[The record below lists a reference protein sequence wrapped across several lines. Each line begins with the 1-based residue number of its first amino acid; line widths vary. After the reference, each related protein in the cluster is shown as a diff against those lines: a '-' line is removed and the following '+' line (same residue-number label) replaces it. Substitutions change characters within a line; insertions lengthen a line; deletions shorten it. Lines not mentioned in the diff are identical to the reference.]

1 MKEALTDRVQIR
13 QAERVVVKVGSSSLT
28 LPDGTLDTDAIARL
42 AQALIGARERGQEVI
57 LVSSGSMAAGM
68 NAVGLT
74 GRPKDIPLHQAAS
87 MVGQSRLIAAY
98 QAEFAKADITVG
110 QVLLT
115 ATDVM
120 NRRHYAN
127 AQESLLLLLSY
138 GIIPIVNENDA
149 VITEELRFGDNDRL
163 AALTSHLVAADA
175 LILLTD
181 VDGLYTAPPSHEPE
195 ASLISTVH
203 SFDELEQYE
212 ITGRGSVVGTGGMA
226 TKVAAADLACSGGV
240 GVLLTST
247 HNVERALA
255 GEEVGTWFV
264 PTRPRSSARQL
275 WLAHAAQSRGT
286 VIIDSGAVRALLSHG
301 ASLLPVG
308 VIAVAG
314 RFRVGDLVD
323 IQSVDG
329 QHIGRGLTAFS
340 SGDLSRIAA
349 DKEAARGLRPVVH
362 ANDLVRSYRT
372 GIGNDN

>member
-1 MKEALTDRVQIR
+1 MKEALSSREQIR
-13 QAERVVVKVGSSSLT
+13 HAERLVVKVGSSSLT

-42 AQALIGARERGQEVI
+42 TQALIGARERGQEIV

-68 NAVGLT
+68 NAVGLK

-181 VDGLYTAPPSHEPE
+181 VDGLYTSPPSHGGD
-195 ASLISTVH
+195 ARLISEVH
-203 SFDELEQYE
+203 AFEELEQYE

-226 TKVAAADLACSGGV
+226 TKVAAADLACNGGV
-240 GVLLTST
+240 GVLLTSAD
-247 HNVERALA
+247 NVERALA
-255 GEEVGTWFV
+255 GENVGTWFA
-264 PTRPRSSARQL
+264 PTRSRSSARQL

-286 VIIDSGAVRALLSHG
+286 VIVDSGAAEALRSKG

-308 VIAVAG
+308 VVAVAG
-314 RFRVGDLVD
+314 RFTVGDLID

-329 QHIGRGLTAFS
+329 QRIGRGLTGFS
-340 SGDLSRIAA
+340 SEDLTRIAV
-349 DKEAARGLRPVVH
+349 DKESARGLRPVVH
-362 ANDLVRSYRT
+362 ANDLVRTRGT
-372 GIGNDN
+372 GTRQ

>member
-1 MKEALTDRVQIR
+1 MKEALNSREQIR
-13 QAERVVVKVGSSSLT
+13 TAGRVVVKVGSSSLT

-42 AQALIGARERGQEVI
+42 TQALIEARERGQEIV

-68 NAVGLT
+68 NAVGLK

-87 MVGQSRLIAAY
+87 MVGQSRLIATY

-127 AQESLLLLLSY
+127 AQESLLLLLNY

-181 VDGLYTAPPSHEPE
+181 VDGLYTSPPSHGGD
-195 ASLISTVH
+195 ARLISEVH
-203 SFDELEQYE
+203 SLEELEQYE

-226 TKVAAADLACSGGV
+226 TKVTAADLACSGGV
-240 GVLLTST
+240 GVLLTSAD
-247 HNVERALA
+247 NAARALA
-255 GEEVGTWFV
+255 GEQVGTWFV
-264 PTRPRSSARQL
+264 PTRPRSSARHL
-275 WLAHAAQSRGT
+275 WLEYAAQSRGT
-286 VIIDSGAVRALLSHG
+286 VIIDSGAAQALRSRG

-308 VIAVAG
+308 VVAVAG
-314 RFRVGDLVD
+314 RFTVGDLID
-323 IQSVDG
+323 IQTVDG
-329 QHIGRGLTAFS
+329 YNVGRGLTAFS
-340 SGDLSRIAA
+340 SEDLTRIAV
-349 DKEAARGLRPVVH
+349 DKESARGLRPVIH
-362 ANDLVRSYRT
+362 ANDLVRTRRT
-372 GIGNDN
+372 AGS